1 MKKELCAILTI
12 LLLIAGSVANLIHLN
27 QTTEQISNHIRY
39 GNLYCS
45 LDDYSAANKEMSK
58 ALEIWSTEEYY
69 THVFIRHCEID
80 TICDL
85 FYDALSSI
93 NNHEKYE
100 SQILL
105 KKLQHRIDTLVK
117 MEKISL
123 GSIF

>member
-12 LLLIAGSVANLIHLN
+12 LLLIGGSIANLIHLDK
-27 QTTEQISNHIRY
+27 TTDQISNHIRY
-39 GNLYCS
+39 GILYCS
-45 LDDYSAANKEMSK
+45 LDDYTAADKEMNK
-58 ALEIWSTEEYY
+58 ALEIWNTEEYY

-80 TICDL
+80 TISDII
-85 FYDALSSI
+85 YDALSAI

-100 SQILL
+100 SQFLL
-105 KKLQHRIDTLVK
+105 QKLQHHIDTLVK